1 MTTNIKLIDTQRQ
14 VLEHAAD
21 HPNGLVTWFPGN
33 VKGGAR
39 TKVIDGLFNKTMI
52 TSIGIHDCFITP
64 EGYAALGRQ
73 RGEPTPVAPCVE
85 AVEAS
90 LAPTPEMEANVAPVE
105 AAVGHDPQIPRP
117 KTRDNSKQAT
127 VIEMLRRPNGA
138 TIAELCEATGWQAHT
153 MRGAFAGALKKKL
166 GLNITSFK
174 DTGASRVY
182 RVSDPGAATC

>member
-1 MTTNIKLIDTQRQ
+1 MTNHIKLTDTQRQ

-21 HPNGLVTWFPGN
+21 HPDGLVTWFPDN

-39 TKVIDGLFNKTMI
+39 TKVVDGLFNKALI

-64 EGYAALGRQ
+64 EGYDALGLARPLP
-73 RGEPTPVAPCVE
+73 GSHPTDPQV
-85 AVEAS
+85 
-90 LAPTPEMEANVAPVE
+90 
-105 AAVGHDPQIPRP
+105 AAVVAVAEA
-117 KTRDNSKQAT
+117 TRAPESQDVAQRMIKVGVEGKQRTRETSKQAT

-182 RVSDPGAATC
+182 RLDQEAATC